1 MDETKMDSVTLD
13 QLFSRAA
20 DAPEV
25 KVHFWKNKNSI
36 SSFSYKELQDK
47 ALLVTG
53 KLQKLGV
60 KKGDR
65 VAIVLPTD
73 PTFYHAFFGVI
84 FSGAIAAALYPPV
97 RLGRMDEWKER
108 TAAMLKSIGC
118 KAVITDKKIFNL
130 LGEPVREASP
140 ELGCFTVD
148 ELQKDNISGNMAKMS
163 SRDLCIIQFSSG
175 TTGSPK
181 PVALSH
187 HNIIRNTHSIL
198 STLPGDITEHSAVSW
213 LPLYHDMGLVG
224 CLFSTMMAKRDLT
237 LIRPEQF
244 IARPKMWLEAL
255 TKQKATVSVAPNF
268 AFGLCNS
275 RVSEKDMAEL
285 DLSRWKIALCGAE
298 AVHPNTLKNF
308 SKKFASVGFKETSLS
323 PVYGLAEAT
332 LAVTFSSLEE
342 TPISTVFDRE
352 QLEIH
357 DKAVLADEGI
367 TLASVGRALPDTE
380 IEIRSSSNK
389 KIDDNAI
396 GRVWVKSDGIMEEYY
411 LNPEATAE
419 IIQDGWLDTGDQG
432 FIHEDNLYL
441 CGRYKDAIIIRGR
454 NYSAADIEHALEE
467 LPGVRQGCAA
477 AFSDY
482 IKEEDDSESLVVLV
496 EYRKQQVNNMDELKK
511 QIGERIQLQCNLKA
525 ADIVL
530 LEPGTLPR
538 TSSGKIRRNAAKI
551 QWRRNELYSP
561 GKGGLKTVLKESIQG
576 VWQHR
581 QAQRERK
588 VKNV

>member
-1 MDETKMDSVTLD
+1 MESKIDDITLD
-13 QLFSRAA
+13 QLFERAVE
-20 DAPEV
+20 APDV
-25 KVHFWKNKNSI
+25 KVHFWKNKNNI
-36 SSFSYKELQDK
+36 SSYTYKELKDQ

-73 PTFYHAFFGVI
+73 PSFYHAFFGTI

-108 TAAMLKSIGC
+108 TALMMKSINC

-130 LGEPVREASP
+130 LGEPVRSASP

-148 ELQKDNISGNMAKMS
+148 ELQKDGIRGEIPPLQQ
-163 SRDLCIIQFSSG
+163 RDLCIIQFSSG

-187 HNIIRNTHSIL
+187 ANIVKNAHSIL
-198 STLPGDITEHSAVSW
+198 STLPGDLKEHSAVSW

-224 CLFSTMMAKRDLT
+224 CLFSAMMAIRDLT

-255 TKQKATVSVAPNF
+255 TVQKATVSVAPNF
-268 AFGLCNS
+268 AFGLCTNRIS
-275 RVSEKDMAEL
+275 KKDMAEL
-285 DLSRWKIALCGAE
+285 DLSHWKVALCGAE

-308 SKKFASVGFKETSLS
+308 AQKFATIGFKETSLS

-332 LAVTFSSLEE
+332 LAVTFSPLEQA
-342 TPISTVFDRE
+342 PLSTVFDRE

-357 DKAVLADEGI
+357 GKAVPAEHGV
-367 TLASVGRALPDTE
+367 TLASVGQALPDTQ
-380 IEIRSSSNK
+380 IEVRDANNV
-389 KIDDNAI
+389 KINDNVV
-396 GRVWVKSDGIMEEYY
+396 GRVWVKSAGIMEEYY

-419 IIQDGWLDTGDQG
+419 IIRDGWLDTGDQG
-432 FIHEDNLYL
+432 FIHQGNLYL

-454 NYSAADIEHALEE
+454 NYSASDIEHSLEE

-482 IKEEDDSESLVVLV
+482 VNEEDDSESLVVLV
-496 EYRKQQVNNMDELKK
+496 EYRKKQVDNTEELKK
-511 QIGERIQLQCNLKA
+511 KISEKIQLQCNLKA

-551 QWRRNELYSP
+551 QWRQHNLQKP
-561 GKGGLKTVLKESIQG
+561 GAGGIKTVLKESIQG